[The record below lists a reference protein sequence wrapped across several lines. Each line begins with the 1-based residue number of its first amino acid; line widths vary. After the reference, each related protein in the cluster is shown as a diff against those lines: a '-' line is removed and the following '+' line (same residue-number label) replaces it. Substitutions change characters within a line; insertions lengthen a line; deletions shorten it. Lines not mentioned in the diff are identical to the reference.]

1 MFKIDPQAI
10 DSICLKILCNQLLS
24 KIKIRIFWC
33 PWNFW
38 LACSD
43 FKKYIFQYA
52 RDHNSLHRNGKQLYE
67 CSYFWKHHC
76 RASRIIMWVA
86 FVCFRRNVPASPMS
100 GRGRTFSKER
110 EKTKCNLYWRR
121 WSRTLKFTG
130 PNSPGSQTFK
140 LKASLKF
147 VLILFKYNAAK
158 RFA

>member
-1 MFKIDPQAI
+1 MFKINPQAI
-10 DSICLKILCNQLLS
+10 DYMCLKILCNQLLS

-52 RDHNSLHRNGKQLYE
+52 RDHNSLHRNGEQLYE

-86 FVCFRRNVPASPMS
+86 FVCFRRNVPASPMR
-100 GRGRTFSKER
+100 GRGGHFQRSVK
-110 EKTKCNLYWRR
+110 KQSAIC
-121 WSRTLKFTG
+121 TG
-130 PNSPGSQTFK
+130 AVGAVHWNSLVQIHRAVK
-140 LKASLKF
+140 LL
-147 VLILFKYNAAK
+147 N
-158 RFA
+158 